1 MDIEAHECR
10 AVLGSPGIFS
20 DPRFDIIAISI
31 EWNYVS
37 NGKISDLCPLPK
49 LKSFVQLLVQNSFE
63 PTDYRQGC
71 QMATF
76 DPFLSLDCA
85 GVEGGGSA
93 IQDKEGIKFCSAA

>member
-49 LKSFVQLLVQNSFE
+49 LKIFVQLLVQNSFE
-63 PTDYRQGC
+63 PTDYRTGEKLDPDE
-71 QMATF
+71 AHTWPTGIHTF
-76 DPFLSLDCA
+76 WRKRKGWLCWF
-85 GVEGGGSA
+85 
-93 IQDKEGIKFCSAA
+93 GIASC